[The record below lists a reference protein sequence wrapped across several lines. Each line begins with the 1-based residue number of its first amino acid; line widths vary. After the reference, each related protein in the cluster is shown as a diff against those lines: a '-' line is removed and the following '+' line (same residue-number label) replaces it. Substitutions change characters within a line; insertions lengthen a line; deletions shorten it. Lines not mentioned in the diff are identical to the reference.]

1 MGRKGPWALPGSW
14 EVFLSSLNEDF
25 SANWHHH
32 VDICCCSAALPC
44 HQITSPR
51 KCGSCFPPASQETVP
66 STHCKGLVCLSA
78 GILQGVPEASEQ
90 EQTFSSA
97 EELPA
102 RSRWRGRLRTGCQC
116 LKPTLA
122 LCLSLQLSH
131 RANENCNELWPGLLS
146 NILNLSVWYSGQNT
160 VGHLRCVQRWLSV
173 SVCWFLCSQ

>member
-1 MGRKGPWALPGSW
+1 MPGSW
-14 EVFLSSLNEDF
+14 EVFLSSLHEDF

-44 HQITSPR
+44 HQIMSPR
-51 KCGSCFPPASQETVP
+51 KCGSHFPPASQETVP
-66 STHCKGLVCLSA
+66 STHCKGLVCLNA
-78 GILQGVPEASEQ
+78 GILQGVPEASKQ
-90 EQTFSSA
+90 EQTCSST

-102 RSRWRGRLRTGCQC
+102 PSRWRARLGTRCRC
-116 LKPTLA
+116 LKPILA

-146 NILNLSVWYSGQNT
+146 NILNLSVWFSGQDSA
-160 VGHLRCVQRWLSV
+160 GHLRCVQRCLSV